1 MSYNISSQKV
11 KKLENF
17 KFPIASLYDKCKR
30 DDWKP
35 NQPKIKDLERNLV
48 TIEFGCE
55 QHITGILDNGILSVT
70 EFDFTGEGSGVAMD
84 YVLEN
89 AFKDSTG
96 LLQAILVWE
105 GGDTIEAFKVE
116 NGVISQNDIDL

>member
-17 KFPIASLYDKCKR
+17 KIPIASLYDKCKR

-35 NQPKIKDLERNLV
+35 KQPEIKNVETNLV
-48 TIEFGCE
+48 SIEFGCE
-55 QHITGILDNGILSVT
+55 QHITGILKEGILSVT

-89 AFKDSTG
+89 ALKDSSG

-105 GGDTIEAFKVE
+105 GGDTIESFKVE
-116 NGVISQNDIDL
+116 NGIITQTDIEL